1 MSRQTWFDGFK
12 DAENLCINNDYTLQ
26 MLKDMIAFERRLVS
40 DDYRWD
46 KWCSGFADYIVNLE
60 FRMGEGNGQ

>member
-12 DAENLCINNDYTLQ
+12 DAENLCINKAYTLQ
-26 MLKDMIAFERRLVS
+26 MLKDYILVERKVVS

-46 KWCSGFADYIVNLE
+46 NWCSGFADYILNLE
-60 FRMGEGNGQ
+60 FRMGEGK